1 MKKFTFLL
9 TLLGLSASS
18 AFAGVFKPSTDSETH
33 VYAIKNA
40 TQTNYFC
47 SLNGANIGSTSNI
60 GSVAYFKVE
69 NGESGQYYLYC
80 LNNNKYVTFTET
92 TNSETG
98 VTTYSNI
105 TFTDA
110 KANAKQWKIKLEANQ
125 KERYDIFPS
134 TITDET
140 SGSSWN
146 WVGGVGNNLGFYG
159 ANDGNSSWTFVE
171 AIEGTHT
178 FDYVFGG
185 KTRFTKTTVASIV
198 GSDKSAAPAS
208 DVRYTS
214 VGSMTPAN
222 IVASTTKYTVNLV
235 EDLPFPTSTD
245 YANAKWLIIDMHNN
259 DHPLGGTKNYVWT
272 YDAVGDHNHNVI
284 LPITDLKTANYTDN
298 MLWCFIGNVF
308 DGFKIYNKVAGES
321 YTLRKTNTTTNPE
334 DETKGNA
341 ACVMSTENTNN
352 VFKVYPSTVSNLI
365 TGNTFCLKLDDDAY
379 YVNTQKPEDEANPY
393 TNKVLQGWKNADGG
407 STCRVF
413 VPGSAIIDNAL
424 TNYRKVYTKAEGA
437 LTNAVGANSY
447 LETSNNYNNFV
458 TIYDA
463 IQNNT
468 ATVEQINAF
477 KEVKNN
483 INTAAA
489 NETTIEAGKNY
500 RLYNAKDK
508 KYLFIKLYNGTKTQF
523 NNKNVMST
531 KADKGNS
538 VLSVV
543 TFEKD
548 GETGRFRMMMGGK
561 TLGKRVGNDEPIL
574 LEDATSGNKG
584 SYRVDHVGTTF
595 RFYDQTSNVS
605 DRSYLHCN
613 NQNDSND
620 SNLCGWD
627 APLTNINPS
636 LWYVVPATTAEIDMN
651 TVGDKSYATAYLPYA
666 ISNVEG
672 AEVYTG
678 TLNTTNDALDMT
690 QIQGGIPANNG
701 VVLVGAANA
710 KATLTLGESTA
721 DIESNSLVG
730 TNLYIPFTTEA
741 PRGNYLVFGKNEG
754 NVGFYVPS
762 AKVTSIP
769 ASKAYLNK
777 PASSSIVMN
786 FGGNTTGVNTVVLGE
801 NGVNAPVFD
810 LSGRRVVAPVKGGVY
825 IQNGKKF
832 IK

>member
-98 VTTYSNI
+98 AKTYSNI
-105 TFTDA
+105 TFADS
-110 KANAKQWKIKLEANQ
+110 KADAKQWKIKSETNQ
-125 KERYDIFPS
+125 SDRYDILPN
-134 TITDET
+134 TVTDET

-146 WVGGVGNNLGFYG
+146 WVGGVGHNLGFWA

-171 AIEGTHT
+171 ANVGMYT
-178 FDYVFGG
+178 FNYSFGG
-185 KTRFTKTTVASIV
+185 QKRFSKTTIASIV

-214 VGSMTPAN
+214 VGSMSPTN
-222 IVASTTKYTVNLV
+222 IEAGTTEYTVNLV
-235 EDLPFPTSTD
+235 EENLPFTTSTD
-245 YANAKWLIIDMHNN
+245 YASAKWFIIDMHNCDSGIN
-259 DHPLGGTKNYVWT
+259 GATENYVWT
-272 YDAVGDHNHNVI
+272 YDAEGEKSHNVI
-284 LPITDLKTANYTDN
+284 LPVTDLKTATYTDN
-298 MLWCFIGNVF
+298 MLWCIIGNVF
-308 DGFKIYNKVAGES
+308 DGFKIYNKAAGEN
-321 YTLRKTNTTTNPE
+321 YTLRKTNTTTNTE
-334 DETKGNA
+334 DKSNGNV

-352 VFKVYPSTVSNLI
+352 QFKLYSP
-365 TGNTFCLKLDDDAY
+365 TGTGTSISGKTFCLKLNDDAF
-379 YVNTQKPEDEANPY
+379 YVNTQKPNGY
-393 TNKVLQGWKNADGG
+393 NNKVLQGWNEADGG
-407 STCRVF
+407 STCRAF
-413 VPGSAIIDNAL
+413 VPGSAIIDDAL
-424 TNYRKVYTKAEGA
+424 TNYRNVYTKAEGA
-437 LTNAVGANSY
+437 LANAVGANSY
-447 LETSNNYNNFV
+447 LETGNNYNNFV

-468 ATVEQINAF
+468 ATVEQINTL
-477 KEVKNN
+477 KEVKNG
-483 INTAAA
+483 INTAT
-489 NETTIEAGKNY
+489 ETTIEAGKNY
-500 RLYNAKDK
+500 RLYNARDK
-508 KYLFIKLYNGTKTQF
+508 KYLYIKLYNGSKAQF

-531 KADKGNS
+531 KADKDNS

-561 TLGKRVGNDEPIL
+561 TLGKRVNNDFPIL
-574 LEDATSGNKG
+574 LEDATSENKG

-605 DRSYLHCN
+605 NRSYLHCN
-613 NQNDSND
+613 NQSDGND

-627 APLTNINPS
+627 APLTGINPS
-636 LWYVVPATTAEIDMN
+636 LWHVVPATTAEIDMN

-678 TLNTTNDALDMT
+678 TLNTTNDALDMA
-690 QIQGGIPANNG
+690 QIEGGIPANNG

-721 DIESNSLVG
+721 KITSNSLVG

-754 NVGFYVPS
+754 TVGFYVPS
-762 AKVTSIP
+762 AKVASIP
-769 ASKAYLNK
+769 ANKAYLNK

>member
-33 VYAIKNA
+33 VYAIKNPGVA
-40 TQTNYFC
+40 GNYYC
-47 SLNGANIGSTSNI
+47 NLNGSGIGSTQRTSDFAYFIIEN
-60 GSVAYFKVE
+60 GSVD
-69 NGESGQYYLYC
+69 GQYYMKC
-80 LNNNKYVTFTET
+80 LSNNKYVSYN
-92 TNSETG
+92 TNDKGAVDNGT
-98 VTTYSNI
+98 NKI
-105 TFTDA
+105 TFVDTKDA
-110 KANAKQWKIKLEANQ
+110 SKQWKIV
-125 KERYDIFPS
+125 KESGSTEQYDIIPS
-134 TITDET
+134 VADATQANAP
-140 SGSSWN
+140 SWN
-146 WVGGVGNNLGFYG
+146 WHGGVGNNIGFYDANGG
-159 ANDGNSSWTFVE
+159 ASTWTFVE
-171 AIEGTHT
+171 AIAGTHT
-178 FDYVFGG
+178 FNYTFNG
-185 KTRFTKTTVASIV
+185 KTRFTKTTVASIA

-222 IVASTTKYTVNLV
+222 IVAGTTEYTVNLV
-235 EDLPFPTSTD
+235 ENLPFTTSTD

-259 DHPLGGTKNYVWT
+259 DRDNLDGTNNYVWT
-272 YDAVGDHNHNVI
+272 YDAVGEKGHNVI
-284 LPITDLKTANYTDN
+284 LPITNLKTATYTDN

-321 YTLRKTNTTTNPE
+321 YTLRKTNTTTNAN
-334 DETKGNA
+334 DDTNGNA

-352 VFKVYPSTVSNLI
+352 VFKVYPSTVANVI
-365 TGNTFCLKLDDDAY
+365 TGNTFCLKLDNDAY
-379 YVNTQKPEDEANPY
+379 YVNTQKPEKTY
-393 TNKVLQGWKNADGG
+393 TNKVLQGWKDADGG

-413 VPGSAIIDNAL
+413 VPGSAIIDDAL

-437 LTNAVGANSY
+437 LANAVGANSY
-447 LETSNNYNNFV
+447 LETDNNYNDFV

-477 KEVKNN
+477 KEVKNS

-489 NETTIEAGKNY
+489 NETTIEAGKSY

-508 KYLFIKLYNGTKTQF
+508 KYLFIKLYNGGKAQF

-543 TFEKD
+543 TFKKD
-548 GETGRFRMMMGGK
+548 GETGRFHMMMGGK
-561 TLGKRVGNDEPIL
+561 TLGKRVGNDFPIL

-613 NQNDSND
+613 NQSDSND

-627 APLTNINPS
+627 APLTGINPS
-636 LWYVVPATTAEIDMN
+636 LWHVVPATTAEIDMN
-651 TVGDKSYATAYLPYA
+651 LVDGKSYATAYLPYA
-666 ISNVEG
+666 VSNVEG

-678 TLNTTNDALDMT
+678 TLNASNDALDMT
-690 QIQGGIPANNG
+690 QIDGGIPENQG
-701 VVLVGAANA
+701 VVLVGTTA
-710 KATLTLGESTA
+710 KATLTIGESTA
-721 DIESNSLVG
+721 DIKSNSLVG

-762 AKVTSIP
+762 AKVASIP

>member
-9 TLLGLSASS
+9 SLLGLSASS
-18 AFAGVFKPSTDSETH
+18 AFAGAFVPSTDGDPH
-33 VYAIKNA
+33 VYAIQNA
-40 TQTNYFC
+40 SKTNYYC
-47 SLNGANIGSTSNI
+47 SVNGNNIGSTSNI

-69 NGESGQYYLYC
+69 EGESGQYYLYC
-80 LNNNKYVTFTET
+80 LNNKKYVTFSET
-92 TNSETG
+92 TNEKTK

-105 TFTDA
+105 TFVDSKTD
-110 KANAKQWKIKLEANQ
+110 AKQWKIKQESGQ
-125 KERYDIFPS
+125 TERYDIFPN
-134 TITDET
+134 TVTDET

-159 ANDGNSSWTFVE
+159 AGDGMSSWTFVE
-171 AIEGTHT
+171 ATTGEYT
-178 FDYVFGG
+178 FIYNLGG
-185 KTRFTKTTVASIV
+185 KERFRKTTIASIV

-222 IVASTTKYTVNLV
+222 IAAGTTEYTVDLA
-235 EDLPFPTSTD
+235 EDLPFTTSTD
-245 YANAKWLIIDMHNN
+245 YANAKWFIIDMHNN
-259 DHPLGGTKNYVWT
+259 DSGINGATENYVWT
-272 YDAVGDHNHNVI
+272 YDAEGEKGHNVI
-284 LPITDLKTANYTDN
+284 LPITDLKTTTYTDN
-298 MLWCFIGNVF
+298 MLWCIIGNVF
-308 DGFKIYNKVAGES
+308 DGFKIYNKAAGEN
-321 YTLRKTNTTTNPE
+321 YTLRKTNTTTNTE
-334 DETKGNA
+334 DETNGNV
-341 ACVMSTENTNN
+341 ACVMSTDDTNN
-352 VFKVYPSTVSNLI
+352 QFKLYSP
-365 TGNTFCLKLDDDAY
+365 TGTGANISGKTFCLKLDNDAF
-379 YVNTQKPEDEANPY
+379 YVNTQKPDGYN
-393 TNKVLQGWKNADGG
+393 NKVLLGWNEADGG

-424 TNYRKVYTKAEGA
+424 TNYRNVYTKAEGA
-437 LTNAVGANSY
+437 LANAVGANSY
-447 LETSNNYNNFV
+447 LETGNNYNDFV

-477 KEVKNN
+477 KEVKNS

-508 KYLFIKLYNGTKTQF
+508 KYLFIKLYNGGKTQF

-548 GETGRFRMMMGGK
+548 GETGRFHMMMGDK
-561 TLGKRVGNDEPIL
+561 TLGKRVGNDLPIL

-721 DIESNSLVG
+721 NITSNSLVG

-754 NVGFYVPS
+754 TVGFYVPS

-769 ASKAYLNK
+769 ANKAYLNK

>member
-9 TLLGLSASS
+9 SLLGLSASS
-18 AFAGVFKPSTDSETH
+18 AFAGVFVPSTDGNTH
-33 VYAIKNA
+33 VYAIKNPGVA
-40 TQTNYFC
+40 GNYYC
-47 SLNGANIGSTSNI
+47 NLNGSGIGSTQRASDF
-60 GSVAYFKVE
+60 AYFIIE
-69 NGESGQYYLYC
+69 NGSAEGQYYMKC
-80 LNNNKYVTFTET
+80 LSNNKYV
-92 TNSETG
+92 S
-98 VTTYSNI
+98 YSDKSNGNNKI
-105 TFTDA
+105 TFVDTQ
-110 KANAKQWKIKLEANQ
+110 NASKQWKIV
-125 KERYDIFPS
+125 KESGSNDNYDIIPS
-134 TITDET
+134 EVDATKTNAP
-140 SGSSWN
+140 SWN
-146 WVGGVGNNLGFYG
+146 WYGGVGNNIGFFDANGG
-159 ANDGNSSWTFVE
+159 ASTWTFVE
-171 AIEGTHT
+171 AVKGTHT
-178 FDYVFGG
+178 FKYTYNEKVFA
-185 KTRFTKTTVASIV
+185 TRTTPAAIV
-198 GSDKSAAPAS
+198 GTDKSAAPSNISFATIS
-208 DVRYTS
+208 
-214 VGSMTPAN
+214 SMSPEN
-222 IVASTTKYTVNLV
+222 ITAGTTTYTVNV
-235 EDLPFPTSTD
+235 EENLPFTTSTD
-245 YANAKWLIIDMHNN
+245 YANAKWFIIDMHNN
-259 DHPLGGTKNYVWT
+259 DSGINGATENYVWT
-272 YDAVGDHNHNVI
+272 YDAVGDHGHNVI
-284 LPITDLKTANYTDN
+284 LPITNLKTATYTDN
-298 MLWCFIGNVF
+298 MLWCIIGNIA
-308 DGFKIYNKVAGES
+308 DGFKIYNKAAGEN
-321 YTLRKTNTTTNPE
+321 YTLTKTNTTTNTE
-334 DETKGNA
+334 DTSNGNV

-352 VFKVYPSTVSNLI
+352 QFKLYSP
-365 TGNTFCLKLDDDAY
+365 TGTGTSISGKTFCLKLNDDAF
-379 YVNTQKPEDEANPY
+379 YVNTQKPNGY
-393 TNKVLQGWKNADGG
+393 NNKVLQGWNEADGG
-407 STCRVF
+407 STCRAF

-424 TNYRKVYTKAEGA
+424 TNYRRVYTKAEGA
-437 LTNAVGANSY
+437 LANAVGANSY
-447 LETSNNYNNFV
+447 LETDNNYNKFV

-468 ATVEQINAF
+468 ATVEQINTL
-477 KEVKNN
+477 KEVKNG
-483 INTAAA
+483 INTAT
-489 NETTIEAGKNY
+489 ETTIEAGKNY
-500 RLYNAKDK
+500 RLYNARDK
-508 KYLFIKLYNGTKTQF
+508 KYLYIKLYNGSKAQF

-531 KADKGNS
+531 KADKDNS

-561 TLGKRVGNDEPIL
+561 TLGKRVNNDFPIL
-574 LEDATSGNKG
+574 LEDATSENKG

-613 NQNDSND
+613 NQSDGND

-627 APLTNINPS
+627 APLTEINPS
-636 LWYVVPATTAEIDMN
+636 LWHVVPATTAEIDMN

-690 QIQGGIPANNG
+690 QIKGGIPANNG

-721 DIESNSLVG
+721 KITSNSLVG

-754 NVGFYVPS
+754 TVGFYVPS
-762 AKVTSIP
+762 AKVPSIP
-769 ASKAYLNK
+769 ANKAYLNK